1 MIDEYTKK
9 DALNRLKKIAGQ
21 INGIKKMVE
30 EEKYCVDILQQIS
43 AVAGA
48 LEQVSKIVMKR
59 HLESCVTSA
68 IKTGTTRDRDK
79 KIDELMDV
87 FSRFGR

>member
-1 MIDEYTKK
+1 MIDERTKK
-9 DALNRLKKIAGQ
+9 DAINRLKKIEGQ
-21 INGIKKMVE
+21 IKGIERMIE
-30 EEKYCVDILQQIS
+30 EEKYCVDILHQIS

-59 HLESCVTSA
+59 HLESCVTEA
-68 IKTGTTRDRDK
+68 IKTGTTRERDK

-87 FSRFGR
+87 FKRFGR

>member
-1 MIDEYTKK
+1 MIDEHTKK
-9 DALNRLKKIAGQ
+9 EAVSRLKKIGGQ
-21 INGIKKMVE
+21 IKGIERMIE
-30 EEKYCVDILQQIS
+30 GEKYCVDILHQIS

-59 HLESCVTSA
+59 HLESCVTEA
-68 IKTGTTRDRDK
+68 IKTGTTRERDK

-87 FSRFGR
+87 FKRFGR

>member
-1 MIDEYTKK
+1 MIDERTKK
-9 DALNRLKKIAGQ
+9 DAVSRLKKIEGQ
-21 INGIKKMVE
+21 INGIKRMIE
-30 EEKYCVDILQQIS
+30 EEKYCVDILHQIS

-59 HLESCVTSA
+59 HLETCVTAA
-68 IKTGTTRDRDK
+68 IKTGTTRERDK

-87 FSRFGR
+87 FKRFGR